1 MLSAVVS
8 ADWEPRVRDADVAVL
23 LLHGYGADERDLIG
37 LIEPLGITAPWA
49 SLRAPLPTPGT
60 GGAAWFPIER
70 LETLPLRAVESATS
84 LIWSWVEAAI
94 PPTTRVLPIGFSQG
108 GLMATQLLRTRPERV
123 VAPVVLAGFV
133 LDAPQPA
140 DAALLASRPAAF
152 WGRGD
157 SDQVIPAQAVA
168 ATAAFLPQHTRLT
181 ERLYPGLGHAISMT
195 ELVDV
200 AAFIRGEAVGAVL
213 GEPPR

>member
-8 ADWEPRVRDADVAVL
+8 ADWEPRVRDADVMVL

-37 LIEPLGITAPWA
+37 LLEPLGIAAPWA
-49 SLRAPLPTPGT
+49 SLRAPLPIPAMS
-60 GGAAWFPIER
+60 GAAWFPIEQ

-108 GLMATQLLRTRPERV
+108 GLMATQLLRTRPDRV

-140 DAALLASRPAAF
+140 DASLLASPPAAF

-157 SDQVIPAQAVA
+157 SDQVIPAEAVTA
-168 ATAAFLPQHTRLT
+168 AAAFLPQHTRLT
-181 ERLYPGLGHAISMT
+181 ERLYPGLGHAISLT

-200 AAFIRGEAVGAVL
+200 AAFIRDEAAGAVFD
-213 GEPPR
+213 E